1 MSTSLQNHVVFSS
14 VLTHTYP
21 SLYQYLAPFSRS
33 QEKYSTLLTPR
44 SILMTE
50 LSVSRG
56 SLRPSSSKERG
67 SGLEP

>member
-1 MSTSLQNHVVFSS
+1 MSTSLQNHVVFFS

-21 SLYQYLAPFSRS
+21 SLQQYLAPFACS
-33 QEKYSTLLTPR
+33 QEKYSTLLTPI
-44 SILMTE
+44 SILMME

-56 SLRPSSSKERG
+56 SLSPSSSKGRG